1 VDTRDESFLT
11 SGLTGSAGTGVGDV
25 YWKETAHCYTYVV
38 GGRSYYSKNYCF
50 GGWSERV
57 AASYC
62 VGERVTVFYDPRD
75 PGQAVLKRGVTFG
88 ALFGLVLIF
97 IGCIDA
103 VWLMKG

>member
-1 VDTRDESFLT
+1 
-11 SGLTGSAGTGVGDV
+11 
-25 YWKETAHCYTYVV
+25 
-38 GGRSYYSKNYCF
+38 
-50 GGWSERV
+50 
-57 AASYC
+57 